1 MAGTDYIITKLRP
14 GIAETKRP
22 GTFPASENFVIAI
35 LGLTDKEVTTTVP
48 SERPVAADLKDL
60 IRSVRHDESQAVT
73 LVLYDEKIKLSR
85 RFNYNVDGFGDITIV
100 AVQPTEHAQMPGLN
114 DAMEASYK
122 LSHENGKQVDYALS
136 DLSSPAW
143 RFNVRMHIDFIPYI
157 KLGGKVFLHSP
168 QVDDS
173 LHWML
178 QGDQYDVGD
187 PTRFSYS
194 YGENPKRPATLSVE
208 ETHTSSPLPHFAR
221 GWFAGY
227 TDRTIESQRGAP

>member
-1 MAGTDYIITKLRP
+1 MPPAKDYIITKLHTGPRERE
-14 GIAETKRP
+14 A
-22 GTFPASENFVIAI
+22 TFPQCETDFVIAI
-35 LGLTDKEVTTTVP
+35 LGLPD
-48 SERPVAADLKDL
+48 SELDA
-60 IRSVRHDESQAVT
+60 RHDDIKALIETVRIGSSKPVT
-73 LVLYDEKIKLSR
+73 LVLYDEQIKLSQ
-85 RFNYNVDGFGDITIV
+85 RFIYNVGGLGDITIV
-100 AVQPTEHAQMPGLN
+100 AVRPTEHAQMPGLN
-114 DAMEASYK
+114 DAMEASYA
-122 LSHENGKQVDYALS
+122 LAQENGKQVDYALS

-143 RFNVRMHIDFIPYI
+143 RFNMMMHFDFIPYI

-173 LHWML
+173 SQWML

-187 PTRFSYS
+187 PTRFSS
-194 YGENPKRPATLSVE
+194 IYGKKTKQKTKHPATLSVT